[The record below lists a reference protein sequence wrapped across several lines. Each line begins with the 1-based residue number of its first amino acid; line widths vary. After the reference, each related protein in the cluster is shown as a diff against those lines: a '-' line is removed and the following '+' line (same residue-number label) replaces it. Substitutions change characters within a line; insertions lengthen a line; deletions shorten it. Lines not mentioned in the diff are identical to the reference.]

1 MPESK
6 RPLETVKH
14 HLQLEENLHQHK
26 QGYIIQKIGWATL
39 YLGLLLAIAGLFG
52 TGPLSYRTLSQN
64 GNSVEYER
72 FLRFEGEAEMTF
84 NVNAATDTVTLE
96 IPQQYMEYIHVESIT
111 PLPLGNKT
119 LNGVTTYFFNA
130 SGNTSI
136 HCNLM
141 AKKPGSITSTLK
153 VNQTAFTIAH
163 QIYP

>member
-1 MPESK
+1 MPQSK
-6 RPLETVKH
+6 RSPETVKH
-14 HLQLEENLHQHK
+14 HLQLDENLHQHK
-26 QGYIIQKIGWATL
+26 QGWLVQKIGWAIL
-39 YLGLLLAIAGLFG
+39 YLGLLLAVAGIFG
-52 TGPLSYRTLSQN
+52 TGPLSYRTISQN
-64 GNSVEYER
+64 GHSVEYER

-96 IPQQYMEYIHVESIT
+96 IPQQYLEYINVESIT

-130 SGNTSI
+130 HGNTSI
-136 HCNLM
+136 HCNVM

-153 VNQTAFTIAH
+153 VNQAAFIIAH